1 VYATIPR
8 ATIRRLFRFL
18 AIQNLNEQQKAKNK
32 HTNNYQQQE
41 TMATLMPS
49 MSSDDEAPAKNRKG
63 KEVDSSDD
71 EDDEVDESFE
81 FGGILVS

>member
-1 VYATIPR
+1 
-8 ATIRRLFRFL
+8 
-18 AIQNLNEQQKAKNK
+18 
-32 HTNNYQQQE
+32 
-41 TMATLMPS
+41 MADLMPS
-49 MSSDDEAPAKNRKG
+49 MSSDDEAPVKNKKG